1 MHNYICLNRNVK
13 YRHRGVAQLTS
24 HLPPIKPSESN
35 NLSLGS
41 PFSAAMMNIDVGGGA
56 TFYVVVSCFVF
67 VFFVWVRA
75 CVCVCVCVCVL

>member
-24 HLPPIKPSESN
+24 HLPPRKPSESD
-35 NLSLGS
+35 NLSVGS
-41 PFSAAMMNIDVGGGA
+41 PFSAAMMNIDVGEGWGA

-67 VFFVWVRA
+67 VFCVGA
-75 CVCVCVCVCVL
+75 CMCVCVCVCVV